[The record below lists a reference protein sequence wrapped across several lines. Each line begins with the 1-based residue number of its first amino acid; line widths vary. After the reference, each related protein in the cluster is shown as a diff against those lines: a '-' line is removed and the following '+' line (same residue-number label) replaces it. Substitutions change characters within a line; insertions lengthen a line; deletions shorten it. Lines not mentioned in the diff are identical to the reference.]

1 MILKKGRRKLD
12 QNLGFNV
19 QFGGIGE
26 LSSGH
31 AGGVGE
37 LSLLPPFLVADCP
50 PPPPICPRRSLLLD
64 LW

>member
-1 MILKKGRRKLD
+1 MILKKGEENY
-12 QNLGFNV
+12 QNLGFSV

-37 LSLLPPFLVADCP
+37 LPLLALLVDNSCP
-50 PPPPICPRRSLLLD
+50 PIGRD
-64 LW
+64 LTSHFYEVLTL

>member
-1 MILKKGRRKLD
+1 MRHDTEKRGEELD
-12 QNLGFNV
+12 QNLGFSV

-37 LSLLPPFLVADCP
+37 LPLLPPFLVADS
-50 PPPPICPRRSLLLD
+50 PPPICPRRSLPLD